1 MRKNSGDLLNDGT
14 FLPEGEH
21 AGRAYGLLFS
31 SEFPIGH
38 FTDLSSLD
46 KPDVRIR
53 RGEIFGNGYT
63 PPAAMQ
69 IEVSPARLLLRGA
82 KSATFLVAGG
92 DSIIIEPLPG
102 GDPSVIRQIL
112 LGWALGGILHQR
124 GMLPLHGSAVC
135 QGDDCYVFCAA
146 SGVGKSTLTAAF
158 LNRGFSFL
166 DDNIAVAAFQ
176 DDKPFIFP
184 GTPELRL
191 WEGAMPVCTFE
202 HRVAGRIRPDMGK
215 MSLIASRH
223 FRHEKARLRKIFILK
238 RTEAAALSVETVTG
252 VAKFRLLLAHIFF
265 LDYIKA
271 CGIGDRRFRL
281 LQELADRV
289 PLAEIR
295 LPDPLPSP
303 ATLCE
308 AIIRSEMVQ

>member
-1 MRKNSGDLLNDGT
+1 LRTRNGDPSRDEP
-14 FLPEGEH
+14 FLSEGEH
-21 AGRAYGLLFS
+21 TGRAYGLSFS
-31 SEFPIGH
+31 TEFPIGY
-38 FTDLSSLD
+38 FPDVLNLD

-53 RGEIFGNGYT
+53 RGKITANGYT
-63 PPAAMQ
+63 PPASMQ
-69 IEVSPARLLLRGA
+69 IEASPARLLLRGS
-82 KSATFLVAGG
+82 KCATFLVTGG
-92 DSIIIEPLPG
+92 DSIIVEPLPG
-102 GDPSVIRQIL
+102 GDPAPIRQIL

-124 GMLPLHGSAVC
+124 GMVPLHGSAIC

-176 DDKPFIFP
+176 DGIPCISP

-191 WEGAMPVCTFE
+191 WEGAIPSCTFA
-202 HRVAGRIRPDMGK
+202 HRVAGRIRPDMAK
-215 MSLIASRH
+215 MSLIAARQ
-223 FRHEKARLRKIFILK
+223 FRHEIARLRKIFILK
-238 RTEAAALSVETVTG
+238 RTESAALSVEAVTG

-265 LDYIKA
+265 FDYIKA
-271 CGIGDRRFRL
+271 CGISARQFRL
-281 LQELADRV
+281 VQELSDSV
-289 PLAEIR
+289 PMAEIR

-308 AIIRSEMVQ
+308 AIIRSEMAP